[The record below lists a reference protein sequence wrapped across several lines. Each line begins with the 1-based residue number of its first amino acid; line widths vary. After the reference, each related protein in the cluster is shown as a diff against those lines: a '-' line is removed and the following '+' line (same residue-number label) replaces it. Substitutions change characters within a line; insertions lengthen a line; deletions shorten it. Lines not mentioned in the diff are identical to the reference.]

1 MSRHV
6 LILNE
11 RDLENPRA
19 GGAEIHLFEIF
30 GRLAAGG
37 DRVTMLCAGVP
48 GGRCA
53 VHHGR
58 LARIEVANPD
68 RRALRLLNA
77 AQRAGIAPISV
88 SNALKRGSSRASSSC
103 AMHRSR

>member
-37 DRVTMLCAGVP
+37 DRVTMLCAGFP
-48 GGRCA
+48 GGPAETQIAGVHVRRLGTPRRRHYAA
-53 VHHGR
+53 VAGV
-58 LARIEVANPD
+58 ARHYVAEERPD
-68 RRALRLLNA
+68 VPVGAHKQPPLPPR
-77 AQRAGIAPISV
+77 
-88 SNALKRGSSRASSSC
+88 
-103 AMHRSR
+103 